1 VLTLR
6 DGGVAALTMFTPPSG
21 HALFEAV
28 GRPLAAP

>member
-6 DGGVAALTMFTPPSG
+6 DGAVAALIMFTPPSG
-21 HALFEAV
+21 PAPFEAV